1 MFLQI
6 SNSHTVYSQLSV
18 RLTCTVSVS
27 ALKYAW
33 DELLFVV
40 TVVSEADGAARPLGG
55 GRRVTQRHRHNDQN
69 HTCTLQRQ
77 PYEVPQAA
85 PKLVPNLATIWH
97 ASNNETKV
105 GTPHSLARI
114 IRRVL

>member
-27 ALKYAW
+27 TLKYAW

-40 TVVSEADGAARPLGG
+40 TVVSEADGTARPLGG
-55 GRRVTQRHRHNDQN
+55 GRRVTQRHRHNDQRYMYTAETTFN
-69 HTCTLQRQ
+69 TKCLK
-77 PYEVPQAA
+77 P
-85 PKLVPNLATIWH
+85 LPNLLQI
-97 ASNNETKV
+97 
-105 GTPHSLARI
+105 
-114 IRRVL
+114 